1 MCLITRMD
9 RSSSSNGQN
18 PGNADKLGVSGVVL
32 CHLALIYLMNTGL
45 GTGVMIPAM
54 FYMARPHSKARTMY
68 FSVGK
73 SI

>member
-1 MCLITRMD
+1 MD

-45 GTGVMIPAM
+45 GTGVMVPAM
-54 FYMARPHSKARTMY
+54 FYLLHRGSHNLLKHFLISGQYHP
-68 FSVGK
+68 
-73 SI
+73 